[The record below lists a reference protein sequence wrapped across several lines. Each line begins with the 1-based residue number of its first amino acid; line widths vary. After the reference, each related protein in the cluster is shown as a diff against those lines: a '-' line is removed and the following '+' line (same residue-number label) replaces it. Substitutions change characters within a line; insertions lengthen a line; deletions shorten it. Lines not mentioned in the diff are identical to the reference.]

1 MDPRDD
7 LIEDNIMEVTDF
19 HNYVWGS
26 RDKFALI
33 HTM

>member
-7 LIEDNIMEVTDF
+7 LIEDNIMEVTDL
-19 HNYVWGS
+19 HDYVWDS
-26 RDKFALI
+26 QDKFALI